1 MLNLDTPW
9 ENAFADHATR
19 EDIYFLFRLLLG
31 RNPQRIEWPGHSSL
45 AGAPLHELVRSFVNC
60 REFNQRKLLDRK
72 AGEVGSVQIGDF
84 VIYADASDRE
94 VGAHVLKGAYE
105 PNVTWAFNELV
116 RLDQTV
122 IDVGANIGFFTM
134 LSANRVG
141 PGGHVLAIEANPA
154 NVRLLEAS
162 RRANGFAQVTVLQAA
177 ASDRLGLLSL
187 HAGQSN
193 GITGE
198 LDGDLVEIVNTLTV
212 PCVEVDR
219 VAPADRTVSLIK
231 MDIEGAE
238 GLALRGALKTIDRD
252 RPNVI
257 AEFCPDA
264 LRCTSKMNARDFLG
278 LMTSRGYGV
287 KIVEHGEFRDCGADH
302 DRVLSEYEAYGG
314 HHLDLLF
321 APYPTV

>member
-1 MLNLDTPW
+1 MIDLDTPW
-9 ENAFADHATR
+9 ENAFAEQATR

-31 RNPQRIEWPGHSSL
+31 RNPQKIEWPGHSGL
-45 AGAPLHELVRSFVNC
+45 AGAPLPELVRSFVNC
-60 REFNQRKLLDRK
+60 REFGQRRLLGRE
-72 AGEVGSVQIGDF
+72 AGEVGSVRIGDF
-84 VIYADASDRE
+84 VIYADTRDRE
-94 VGAHVLKGAYE
+94 VGAHVLQGAYE
-105 PNVTWAFNELV
+105 PNVTWAFGELV
-116 RLDQTV
+116 RPGQTV

-134 LSANRVG
+134 LSASRVG
-141 PGGHVLAIEANPA
+141 PDGHVLAIEANPA

-162 RRANGFAQVTVLQAA
+162 RRANGFEHVAVLQAA

-198 LDGDLVEIVNTLTV
+198 LEGELAEIVNSVTV
-212 PCVEVDR
+212 PCVEIDR

-238 GLALRGALKTIDRD
+238 GLALSGALKTIDRD
-252 RPNVI
+252 RPHVI

-264 LRCTSKMNARDFLG
+264 LWCTSKMHARDVLG

-287 KIVEHGEFRDCGADH
+287 SIVEHGRFRDCGADP
-302 DRVLSEYEAYGG
+302 DRVLRAYEAHGG

-321 APYPTV
+321 AP